1 MDDEKPR
8 TLKKKKKKVR
18 RAAAAVEPMGSR
30 STKKVRPR
38 PATPLAP
45 TETMEWTRNHVIVA
59 AVVGLALGGM
69 GGYYAGKG
77 SGGATAGKDSPA
89 GSAMPGQRGQQGQQM
104 PGQQQPQ
111 QPQGRVYIPL
121 AKWSPRKGPEHAKVT
136 ILDFSD
142 FQ

>member
-1 MDDEKPR
+1 MDDERPR

-18 RAAAAVEPMGSR
+18 RAAAAAEPMSAPTR
-30 STKKVRPR
+30 KVRAR
-38 PATPLAP
+38 PAAPPP

-59 AVVGLALGGM
+59 AIVGLALGGM

-77 SGGATAGKDSPA
+77 SGGATAGKDNPA

-104 PGQQQPQ
+104 PGQPQ

-121 AKWSPRKGPEHAKVT
+121 ASWTPRKGPEHAKVT
-136 ILDFSD
+136 IVDFSD